1 MSGKSWVR
9 ASFNEYKDKLRN
21 NRMECKHSN
30 QMAWNQPGS
39 NGDDKKNQQSPD
51 PWKTRKS
58 DDQGPPDLDKLLK
71 QFLKNI
77 KNMLG
82 GNNGN
87 NGGGNAR
94 PNVRPQGPSVPNM
107 PVGLV
112 AFIGTIVLVL
122 YLISGIYIVEP
133 AERAVVTRFG
143 RYVKTEGPGPH
154 WLPRFIDSKEI
165 VNIDRTESTRHAGLM
180 LTKDENIVFV
190 EVTVQYRIQDARAY
204 LFNVVNPVNSLK
216 QATESALRQVVGQ
229 STLDDVL
236 TSGRAYIAGA
246 IKDQIVST
254 LALYKTGIFVLD
266 VAMQPAK
273 APDEVRAAFDEVIK
287 AREEEVRS
295 VNQAESYA
303 NDILPKAR
311 GLAER
316 MRKEALGYKQEAQL
330 MAEGSTQRFN
340 LILPQYQKAP
350 KVTQT
355 RLYLDTMT
363 EVLSNTTKMLIDE
376 GNSSNVLYLPIDKL
390 LNSKNPASKE
400 KSE

>member
-1 MSGKSWVR
+1 
-9 ASFNEYKDKLRN
+9 
-21 NRMECKHSN
+21 
-30 QMAWNQPGS
+30 MAWNQPGS
-39 NGDDKKNQQSPD
+39 SGDDKKNQHAQD
-51 PWKTRKS
+51 PWKTRKN

-77 KNMLG
+77 KNMFG
-82 GNNGN
+82 AN
-87 NGGGNAR
+87 NGGGNAD
-94 PNVRPQGPSVPNM
+94 PNPRPQGPSVPKM
-107 PVGLV
+107 PAGFMAL
-112 AFIGTIVLVL
+112 IGIIVLGL

-133 AERAVVTRFG
+133 AERAVITRFG

-154 WLPRFIDSKEI
+154 WLPRFIDAKEI
-165 VNIDRTESTRHAGLM
+165 VNIDRTDSTRHAGLM

-190 EVTVQYRIQDARAY
+190 EVTVQYRIQEARAY

-254 LALYKTGIFVLD
+254 LALYKTGILVLD

-355 RLYLDTMT
+355 RLYLDAMT
-363 EVLSNTTKMLIDE
+363 QVLSNTTKMLIDE
-376 GNSSNVLYLPIDKL
+376 GNSSNLFYLPIDKL
-390 LNSKNPASKE
+390 INANTSAAKE

>member
-1 MSGKSWVR
+1 
-9 ASFNEYKDKLRN
+9 
-21 NRMECKHSN
+21 
-30 QMAWNQPGS
+30 MAWNQPGS
-39 NGDDKKNQQSPD
+39 NDDKKNQQSHD
-51 PWKTRKS
+51 PWKTRKK

-77 KNMLG
+77 KNLFA
-82 GNNGN
+82 GN

-94 PNVRPQGPSVPNM
+94 STGPNVPNM
-107 PVGLV
+107 PVGFV
-112 AFIGTIVLVL
+112 MFIGIIVLAL

-190 EVTVQYRIQDARAY
+190 EVTVQYRIQDAPAY

-254 LALYKTGIFVLD
+254 LALYKTGILVLD

-376 GNSSNVLYLPIDKL
+376 GNSSNVFYLPIDKL
-390 LNSKNPASKE
+390 LNSKNPSSKE

>member
-1 MSGKSWVR
+1 
-9 ASFNEYKDKLRN
+9 
-21 NRMECKHSN
+21 MECKNAN
-30 QMAWNQPGS
+30 QMAWNQPGG
-39 NGDDKKNQQSPD
+39 NGDDKKNQQSHD

-77 KNMLG
+77 KNLFG
-82 GNNGN
+82 ANK
-87 NGGGNAR
+87 GGGNAG
-94 PNVRPQGPSVPNM
+94 PNARPQGPNVPNM
-107 PVGLV
+107 PVGFLV
-112 AFIGTIVLVL
+112 FIGIIVLAL

-254 LALYKTGIFVLD
+254 LALYKTGILVLD

-316 MRKEALGYKQEAQL
+316 MRKEALGYKQETQL
-330 MAEGSTQRFN
+330 VAEGSTQRFN

-376 GNSSNVLYLPIDKL
+376 GNSSNVFYLPIDKL

>member
-1 MSGKSWVR
+1 
-9 ASFNEYKDKLRN
+9 
-21 NRMECKHSN
+21 MECKNSN

-39 NGDDKKNQQSPD
+39 GGDDKKNPPSQD
-51 PWKTRKS
+51 PWKTRKKEE
-58 DDQGPPDLDKLLK
+58 QGPPDLDKLLK
-71 QFLKNI
+71 QFLKNL
-77 KNMLG
+77 KNLLG
-82 GNNGN
+82 GNNGGSGSTPSDHRSGF
-87 NGGGNAR
+87 NGSNI
-94 PNVRPQGPSVPNM
+94 SL
-107 PVGLV
+107 GLLGV
-112 AFIGTIVLVL
+112 IAGVVLVL

-154 WLPRFIDSKEI
+154 WLPRFIESKEI

-190 EVTVQYRIQDARAY
+190 EVTVQYRIQDTRAY

-254 LALYKTGIFVLD
+254 LALYKTGILVLD

-316 MRKEALGYKQEAQL
+316 MKKEALGYKQEAQL
-330 MAEGSTQRFN
+330 VAEGSTQRFN

-363 EVLSNTTKMLIDE
+363 EVLSSTTKMLIDE
-376 GNSSNVLYLPIDKL
+376 GNNSNVFYLPIEKL
-390 LNSKNPASKE
+390 LSANTPVAKE

>member
-1 MSGKSWVR
+1 MSGESWIR

-21 NRMECKHSN
+21 KRMECKNTN

-39 NGDDKKNQQSPD
+39 HGDDRNQKSHD
-51 PWKTRKS
+51 PFKTRKN

-71 QFLKNI
+71 QFLKNV
-77 KNMLG
+77 KNLFG
-82 GNNGN
+82 SN
-87 NGGGNAR
+87 NGGGNAGLSA
-94 PNVRPQGPSVPNM
+94 RPQGPNVPNM
-107 PVGLV
+107 PAGFLV
-112 AFIGTIVLVL
+112 FIGIIVLAL

-254 LALYKTGIFVLD
+254 LALYKTGILVLD

-316 MRKEALGYKQEAQL
+316 MRKEALGYKQETQL